1 MESEFWSSHDRMD
14 LILWQEKT
22 VPLSCILAES
32 ISGLTRIWSLLS
44 YKAEN
49 TMENYPTLF

>member
-1 MESEFWSSHDRMD
+1 MEPEFWSSHDRMD

-22 VPLSCILAES
+22 VPLSCILAEF